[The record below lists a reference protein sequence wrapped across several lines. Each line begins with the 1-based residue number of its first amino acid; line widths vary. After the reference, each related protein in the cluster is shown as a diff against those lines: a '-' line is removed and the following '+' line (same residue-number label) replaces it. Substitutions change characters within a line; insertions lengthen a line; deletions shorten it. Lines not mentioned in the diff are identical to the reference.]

1 MAINHQFLAN
11 QAWKAMITHTRTD
24 FMTYLDKTIQY
35 GFGCWMDFNCNNH
48 DTNGPS
54 DLWRTEWYM
63 KNKFW
68 GNWLTQAYYW
78 AKFTNECMQ
87 ERLVEF
93 QKMCAVSRK
102 LFKDMDDFMTDVFWT
117 KVMDTILL
125 LECYLHGWKYAY
137 QDLSFLAWIDS
148 HPNAAADLHDRPVVP
163 MTQV

>member
-1 MAINHQFLAN
+1 
-11 QAWKAMITHTRTD
+11 
-24 FMTYLDKTIQY
+24 
-35 GFGCWMDFNCNNH
+35 
-48 DTNGPS
+48 
-54 DLWRTEWYM
+54 
-63 KNKFW
+63 
-68 GNWLTQAYYW
+68 
-78 AKFTNECMQ
+78 MQ

-148 HPNAAADLHDRPVVP
+148 HPNAVADLHDRPVVP